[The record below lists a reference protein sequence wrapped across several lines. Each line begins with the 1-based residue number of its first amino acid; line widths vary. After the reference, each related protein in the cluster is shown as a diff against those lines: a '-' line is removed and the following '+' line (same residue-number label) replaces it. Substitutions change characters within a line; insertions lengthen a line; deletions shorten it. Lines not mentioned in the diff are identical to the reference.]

1 MITNYHAKYYAYALN
16 QQSGQELSRL
26 SRSLFDAAVDL
37 TPHQIEAALFAL
49 RSPISKGALLA
60 DEVGLGKT
68 IEAGL
73 VLCQFWAERRR
84 KLLVICPAS
93 IRKQWSLELEEKFFL
108 PTIILDAKSFK
119 ESMARGIQNPFDCD
133 RIVIT
138 SMHYASRMAPYI
150 RSVNWD
156 LVVIDEAH
164 KLRNVY
170 RSSNRIG
177 QNIKFALEDRFKI
190 LLTATPLQNSLL
202 ELYGLSLLID
212 ERIFGDLKSF
222 RSQYMRRNSNLTELK
237 ERLQKFCHRTLRR
250 QVIEYIRYTERRLI
264 TQPFTPSDNEQS
276 FYEAISSY
284 LQREHTYAFPKRH
297 RHLMILIARKL
308 LASSPRAVAATLEA
322 LRDRLIKIREESKKE
337 NIKDQPKEEN
347 DIQLIERIL
356 SEEELENELMEEI
369 TESEEESATKEI
381 NLQKLEAEIAELEN
395 LIRWAK
401 SIGIDSKARSLLK
414 ALEIGFK
421 KMEEMGAA
429 KKAVIFTE
437 SRRTQQFLKDF
448 LETNGY
454 AGRIVTFSG
463 TNTDP
468 ESRRIYE
475 KWLETNAGTGRI
487 TGNKQ
492 VDIRTALIEHFRDY
506 ADIMIATEA
515 GAEGINL
522 QFCSLVINYDLPW
535 NPQRIEQRIGRC
547 HRYGQKFDVVVINF
561 LNQRNAAD
569 QRVYELLTEKFRLF
583 TGLFGASDEVLGAI
597 ESGVDFEKRILE
609 IYQTCRTPE
618 EIDKAFRKLQQ
629 ELDEK
634 IKNTLAETQRKL
646 LENFDEEVHERLK
659 LRLSETEQY
668 LDRMS
673 RMFWGLTKNILK
685 DCARF
690 DDNSLS
696 FDLYQPPIKG
706 VLLGRYYLKTYKTLS
721 KEIGARFLYRL
732 SHPLGEYV
740 LNQGKSLYTPIAH
753 VIFDI
758 TNHPT
763 RIAVVEKLKGQS
775 SWLHL
780 QRLVIESFQR
790 EEYLLFSGVT
800 DDNHSLDQ
808 EICEKLFRCEG
819 KVKGLVQIPQNI
831 TRRLEAEAER
841 HVQATISR
849 SLEENNRY
857 FQEAREQLEK
867 WADDMILA
875 AEEELKQTKE
885 QIKILRR
892 QARLATTIEDQHKI
906 QQKIR
911 DLERKKRRLR
921 AKIFDIEDEILA
933 KRDELIDQLEKRLK
947 QKIYREPLF
956 TIRWTVV

>member
-1 MITNYHAKYYAYALN
+1 MITDYHAKYYAYAIK
-16 QQSGQELSRL
+16 QRSSQELTRL
-26 SRSLFDAAVDL
+26 SHSLFDAAVDL
-37 TPHQIEAALFAL
+37 NPHQIEAALFAL
-49 RSPISKGALLA
+49 RSPISKGVILA

-73 VLCQFWAERRR
+73 VLCQFWAERKR
-84 KLLVICPAS
+84 KLLIICPAS

-119 ESMARGIQNPFDCD
+119 ESMAQGNPNPFDCD

-138 SMHYASRMAPYI
+138 SMHYASRMAHYI
-150 RSVNWD
+150 RAVNWD

-164 KLRNVY
+164 KLRNLY
-170 RSSNRIG
+170 RPSNRIG
-177 QNIKFALEDRFKI
+177 QNIKFALEDRPKI

-212 ERIFGDLKSF
+212 ERIFGDLKAF
-222 RSQYMRRNSNLTELK
+222 RAQYMGRNGNLLELR
-237 ERLQKFCHRTLRR
+237 ERLQKFCYRTLRR
-250 QVIEYIRYTERRLI
+250 QVTEYIRYTERRLI
-264 TQPFTPSDNEQS
+264 TQPFTPSDDEQGL
-276 FYEAISSY
+276 YEAISSY
-284 LQREHTYAFPKRH
+284 LQREDTYAFPKRH

-308 LASSPRAVAATLEA
+308 LASSPRAVAAMLEA
-322 LRDRLIKIREESKKE
+322 LRDRLIELRDGLKE
-337 NIKDQPKEEN
+337 KD
-347 DIQLIERIL
+347 DSDLLERIL
-356 SEEELENELMEEI
+356 NEEELESELIEEDTEPEEELSTEEI
-369 TESEEESATKEI
+369 D
-381 NLQKLEAEIAELEN
+381 LQKLEAEISELDS

-401 SIGIDSKARSLLK
+401 SIGIDSKARALLK

-429 KKAVIFTE
+429 RKAVIFTE

-448 LETNGY
+448 LEANGY

-468 ESRRIYE
+468 ESHRIYE
-475 KWLETNAGTGRI
+475 KWLEVNAGTGRI

-506 ADIMIATEA
+506 AEILIATEA

-597 ESGVDFEKRILE
+597 ESGVDFEKRVLE

-618 EIDKAFRKLQQ
+618 EIDEAFRKLQK

-634 IKNTLAETQRKL
+634 IKSTLAETRRKL
-646 LENFDEEVHERLK
+646 LEHFDEEVHERLK

-668 LDRMS
+668 LDRLS

-685 DCARF
+685 DCAKF
-690 DDNSLS
+690 DDKSLS
-696 FDLYQPPIKG
+696 FELYRSPIEG
-706 VLLGRYYLKTYKTLS
+706 IPLGRYYLKTSQSS
-721 KEIGARFLYRL
+721 KKIGARFLYRF

-740 LNQGKSLYTPIAH
+740 LNEGQKLPTPPMH

-758 TNHPT
+758 TNHPA
-763 RIAVVEKLKGQS
+763 RITVIENLKGQS
-775 SWLHL
+775 GWIHL
-780 QRLVIESFQR
+780 QRLVIESFQK

-800 DDNHSLDQ
+800 DEGQSLDQ
-808 EICEKLFRCEG
+808 EICEKLFLCGGEVEG
-819 KVKGLVQIPQNI
+819 PVQIPQEVAK
-831 TRRLEAEAER
+831 RLEAETER
-841 HVQATISR
+841 HVQATIAR

-875 AEEELKQTKE
+875 AEQELNQTKE
-885 QIKILRR
+885 QIKALRR
-892 QARLATTIEDQHKI
+892 QARLAATLEEQHKI
-906 QQKIR
+906 QRKLQE
-911 DLERKKRRLR
+911 LERKKRRLR
-921 AKIFDIEDEILA
+921 QKIFDIEDEILA
-933 KRDELIDQLEKRLK
+933 KRDELIEQLERRLR
-947 QKIYREPLF
+947 QKTYREPLF
-956 TIRWTVV
+956 TIRWSVI

>member
-1 MITNYHAKYYAYALN
+1 MITDYHAKYYAYAIKQRSN
-16 QQSGQELSRL
+16 EELTRL
-26 SRSLFDAAVDL
+26 SHSLFDAAVDL
-37 TPHQIEAALFAL
+37 NPHQIEAALFAL
-49 RSPISKGALLA
+49 RSPISKGVILA

-73 VLCQFWAERRR
+73 VLCQFWAERKR

-93 IRKQWSLELEEKFFL
+93 LRKQWSLELEEKFFL

-119 ESMARGIQNPFDCD
+119 ESLAQGNPNPFDCD
-133 RIVIT
+133 QIVIT
-138 SMHYASRMAPYI
+138 SMHFASRMAHFI
-150 RSVNWD
+150 RAVNWD

-164 KLRNVY
+164 KLRNLY
-170 RSSNRIG
+170 RPSNRIG
-177 QNIKFALEDRFKI
+177 RNIKFALEDRPKI

-212 ERIFGDLKSF
+212 ERIFGDIKSF
-222 RSQYMRRNSNLTELK
+222 RAQYIGRNGNLLELR
-237 ERLQKFCHRTLRR
+237 ERLQKFCFRTLRR
-250 QVIEYIRYTERRLI
+250 QVTEYIRYTERRLI
-264 TQPFTPSDNEQS
+264 TQPFTPSDDEQAL
-276 FYEAISSY
+276 YEAISSY
-284 LQREHTYAFPKRH
+284 LQREDTYAFPKQY

-308 LASSPRAVAATLEA
+308 LASSPKAVSGMLEA
-322 LRDRLIKIREESKKE
+322 LRERLIRLRDGLKE
-337 NIKDQPKEEN
+337 KVPD
-347 DIQLIERIL
+347 LIEHL
-356 SEEELENELMEEI
+356 LNEEELESELIEEGIEPEEELIPEEI
-369 TESEEESATKEI
+369 D
-381 NLQKLEAEIAELEN
+381 LQKLEAEISELES

-429 KKAVIFTE
+429 RKAVIFTE

-448 LETNGY
+448 LEANGY

-468 ESRRIYE
+468 ESQRIYE
-475 KWLETNAGTGRI
+475 KWLEVNADTGRV

-492 VDIRTALIEHFRDY
+492 VDIKTALIEHFRDH
-506 ADIMIATEA
+506 AEILIATEA

-561 LNQRNAAD
+561 LNQRNAVD
-569 QRVYELLTEKFRLF
+569 KRVYEILTEKFRLF

-618 EIDKAFRKLQQ
+618 EIDEAFRRLQK

-634 IKNTLAETQRKL
+634 IKSTLAETRRKL
-646 LENFDEEVHERLK
+646 LEHFDEEVHKRLK

-668 LDRMS
+668 LDRLT
-673 RMFWGLTKNILK
+673 RMFWGLTQNILK
-685 DCARF
+685 DYAKF
-690 DDNSLS
+690 DDKSLS
-696 FDLYQPPIKG
+696 FELYRSPIEG
-706 VLLGRYYLKTYKTLS
+706 VSPGRYYLKTPYS
-721 KEIGARFLYRL
+721 SQNIGAKFLYRF

-740 LNQGKSLYTPIAH
+740 LNQGQKLPTPPMH

-763 RIAVVEKLKGQS
+763 RIIVVENLKGQS
-775 SWLHL
+775 GWLHL
-780 QRLVIESFQR
+780 QRLVIESFQK
-790 EEYLLFSGVT
+790 EEYLLFSGIT
-800 DDNHSLDQ
+800 DAGHSLDQ
-808 EICEKLFRCEG
+808 EICEKLFLCGG
-819 KVKGLVQIPQNI
+819 KVKGTVKIPQDVAQ
-831 TRRLEAEAER
+831 RLEAEAER
-841 HVQATISR
+841 HVQATIAR

-875 AEEELKQTKE
+875 AEQELNQTKE
-885 QIKILRR
+885 QIKALRR
-892 QARLATTIEDQHKI
+892 QARLATTLEEQHKI
-906 QQKIR
+906 QRKLQE
-911 DLERKKRRLR
+911 LERKKRRLR
-921 AKIFDIEDEILA
+921 QKIFDIEDEILA
-933 KRDELIDQLEKRLK
+933 KRDKLIEQLEKKLK
-947 QKIYREPLF
+947 QKTTITPLF
-956 TIRWTVV
+956 TIRWTVI

>member
-1 MITNYHAKYYAYALN
+1 MITDYHAKYYAYAIK
-16 QQSGQELSRL
+16 QRSGQELTRL
-26 SRSLFDAAVDL
+26 SHSLFDAAVDL
-37 TPHQIEAALFAL
+37 NPHQIEAALFAL
-49 RSPISKGALLA
+49 RSPISKGVILA

-73 VLCQFWAERRR
+73 VLCQFWAERKR
-84 KLLVICPAS
+84 KLLIICPAS

-119 ESMARGIQNPFDCD
+119 ASIVQGNPNPFDCD

-138 SMHYASRMAPYI
+138 SMHYASRMAHYI
-150 RSVNWD
+150 RAVNWD
-156 LVVIDEAH
+156 LVIIDEAH
-164 KLRNVY
+164 KLRNLY
-170 RSSNRIG
+170 RPSNRIG
-177 QNIKFALEDRFKI
+177 RNIKFALEDRPKI

-212 ERIFGDLKSF
+212 ERIFGDLKAF
-222 RSQYMRRNSNLTELK
+222 RAQYIGRNGNLLELR
-237 ERLQKFCHRTLRR
+237 ERLQKFCYRTLRR
-250 QVIEYIRYTERRLI
+250 QVTEYIRYTERRLI
-264 TQPFTPSDNEQS
+264 TQPFTPSDDEQGL
-276 FYEAISSY
+276 YEAISSY
-284 LQREHTYAFPKRH
+284 LQREDTYAFPKRH

-308 LASSPRAVAATLEA
+308 LASSPRAVAAMLEA
-322 LRDRLIKIREESKKE
+322 LRDRLIELRDGLKE
-337 NIKDQPKEEN
+337 KDN
-347 DIQLIERIL
+347 SDLLERIL
-356 SEEELENELMEEI
+356 NEEELESELIEEDTEPEEELSTEEI
-369 TESEEESATKEI
+369 D
-381 NLQKLEAEIAELEN
+381 LQKLEAEISELDS

-401 SIGIDSKARSLLK
+401 SIGIDSKARALLK

-429 KKAVIFTE
+429 RKAVIFTE

-448 LETNGY
+448 LEANGY

-468 ESRRIYE
+468 ESHRIYE
-475 KWLETNAGTGRI
+475 KWLEINAGTGRI

-506 ADIMIATEA
+506 AEILIATEA

-597 ESGVDFEKRILE
+597 ESGVDFEKRVLE

-618 EIDKAFRKLQQ
+618 EIDEAFRKLQK

-634 IKNTLAETQRKL
+634 IKSTLAETRRKL
-646 LENFDEEVHERLK
+646 LEHFDEEVHERLK

-668 LDRMS
+668 LDRLS

-685 DCARF
+685 DCAKF
-690 DDNSLS
+690 DDKSLS
-696 FDLYQPPIKG
+696 FELYRPPIEG
-706 VLLGRYYLKTYKTLS
+706 ITPGRYYLKTSQSS
-721 KEIGARFLYRL
+721 KKIGAQFLYRL

-740 LNQGKSLYTPIAH
+740 LEQGQNLPTSLAH
-753 VIFDI
+753 VIFDV

-763 RIAVVEKLKGQS
+763 RIAVVERLKGQS
-775 SWLHL
+775 GWLHL
-780 QRLVIESFQR
+780 QKLVIESFQM
-790 EEYLLFSGVT
+790 EEYLLFSGIT
-800 DDNHSLDQ
+800 DDGHSLDQ

-819 KVKGLVQIPQNI
+819 KVKGAFQIPQEVAK
-831 TRRLEAEAER
+831 RLEAEAER
-841 HVQATISR
+841 HVQATIAR

-875 AEEELKQTKE
+875 AEQELNQTKE
-885 QIKILRR
+885 QIKALRR
-892 QARLATTIEDQHKI
+892 QARLATTLEEQHKI
-906 QQKIR
+906 QRKLQE
-911 DLERKKRRLR
+911 LERKKRRLR
-921 AKIFDIEDEILA
+921 QKIFDIEDEILA
-933 KRDELIDQLEKRLK
+933 KRDELIEQLERRLR
-947 QKIYREPLF
+947 QKTYREPLF
-956 TIRWTVV
+956 TIRWSVI

>member
-16 QQSGQELSRL
+16 QRGTQGLTRL

-37 TPHQIEAALFAL
+37 NPHQIEAALFAL
-49 RSPISKGALLA
+49 RSPLSKGVLLA

-73 VLCQFWAERRR
+73 VLCQFWAECRRR
-84 KLLVICPAS
+84 LLVICPAS

-108 PTIILDAKSFK
+108 PTIIIDAKSFK
-119 ESMARGIQNPFDCD
+119 ESVSQGNPNPFDSNK
-133 RIVIT
+133 IVIT
-138 SMHYASRMAPYI
+138 SMHYASRMVPYI
-150 RSVNWD
+150 RAVNWD

-170 RSSNRIG
+170 RPSNRIG
-177 QNIKFALEDRFKI
+177 KNIKYALEDCFKI

-212 ERIFGDLKSF
+212 ERLFGDIKAF
-222 RSQYMRRNSNLTELK
+222 RAQYMRQNRNLAELRQ
-237 ERLQKFCHRTLRR
+237 RLQKFCHRTLRR
-250 QVIEYIRYTERRLI
+250 QVTEYIRYTERRLI
-264 TQPFTPSDNEQS
+264 TQPFTPSDEEENLYKE
-276 FYEAISSY
+276 ISSY
-284 LQREHTYAFPKRH
+284 LQRDDTYAFPKRH
-297 RHLMILIARKL
+297 RHLLVLIARKL

-322 LRDRLIKIREESKKE
+322 LRDRLIKICKDIKKQEKSKEAK
-337 NIKDQPKEEN
+337 K
-347 DIQLIERIL
+347 IQLIECIL
-356 SEEELENELMEEI
+356 GDEEFEPELMEEA
-369 TESEEESATKEI
+369 TEIEEDSPAEEFD
-381 NLQKLEAEIAELEN
+381 LQKLEAEIAELES

-401 SIGIDSKARSLLK
+401 SIGVDSKTRSLLK
-414 ALEIGFK
+414 AIKIGFEN
-421 KMEEMGAA
+421 MEEMGAA

-448 LETNGY
+448 LEANGY

-475 KWLETNAGTGRI
+475 KWLETNVSTGRI

-492 VDIRTALIEHFRDY
+492 IDIRTALIEHFRDH

-561 LNQRNAAD
+561 LNKRNAAD

-618 EIDKAFRKLQQ
+618 EIDKAFRRLQQ
-629 ELDEK
+629 ELDEQ
-634 IKNTLAETQRKL
+634 IKNTLDETRRKL
-646 LENFDEEVHERLK
+646 LEHFDEEVHERLK
-659 LRLSETEQY
+659 FRLDETEQY
-668 LDRMS
+668 LDRLS
-673 RMFWGLTKNILK
+673 RMFWGLTKNVLK
-685 DCARF
+685 DRARF
-690 DDNSLS
+690 HDNSLS
-696 FDLYQPPIKG
+696 FNLYQPPTKR
-706 VLLGRYYLKTYKTLS
+706 VLPGLYYLKTHRTLR
-721 KEIGARFLYRL
+721 KIGAHFLYRL

-740 LNQGKSLYTPIAH
+740 VEQGKNLPTPLAH

-763 RIAVVEKLKGQS
+763 RIAMVEKLKGQS
-775 SWLHL
+775 GWLHL
-780 QRLVIESFQR
+780 QRLVIDTFQR

-800 DDNHSLDQ
+800 DKGNSLDQ
-808 EICEKLFRCEG
+808 EICEKLFRCNGEI
-819 KVKGLVQIPQNI
+819 KAPVHIPQDVSK
-831 TRRLEAEAER
+831 RLEAEADR
-841 HVQATISR
+841 HAQATISR
-849 SLEENNRY
+849 SLEENNRH

-875 AEEELKQTKE
+875 AEQDLHQTKE
-885 QIKILRR
+885 QIKALRR
-892 QARLATTIEDQHKI
+892 QSRLATNLEEQHKI
-906 QQKIR
+906 QRKIR
-911 DLERKKRRLR
+911 ELERKKRRLR
-921 AKIFDIEDEILA
+921 QEIFDIEDDILA
-933 KRDELIDQLEKRLK
+933 KRDELIEQLEKRLK
-947 QKIYREPLF
+947 QKTYQEPLF